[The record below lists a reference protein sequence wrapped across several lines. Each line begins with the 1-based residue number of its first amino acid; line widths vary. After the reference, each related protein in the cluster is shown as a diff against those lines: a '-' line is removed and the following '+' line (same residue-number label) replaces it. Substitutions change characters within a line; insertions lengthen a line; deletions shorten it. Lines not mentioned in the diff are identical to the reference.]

1 MADKDDVKA
10 DVNENGE
17 PPKKS
22 SSMLIIIIVAVVV
35 LGAGGYVG
43 WSMFLK
49 GGDTATQEEAQAQ
62 APPPRPEA
70 KVKKA
75 SIICPLDSFIVNLAD
90 KRGLGKRYLKISME
104 LEVFYEEDKVSITN
118 HIPQLRDAILLLLS
132 SMSFKEINTIDG
144 KLVLKQALLANI
156 NQVLGSKMV
165 QNVYFSDFVVQ

>member
-1 MADKDDVKA
+1 MGDKDDVKA

-22 SSMLIIIIVAVVV
+22 SAMLIIIIVAVVV

-49 GGDTATQEEAQAQ
+49 GGDTATQEESQAT
-62 APPPRPEA
+62 PPRSEA
-70 KVKKA
+70 KAKKA

-104 LEVFYEEDKVSITN
+104 LEVYNEEDKVSITN
-118 HIPQLRDAILLLLS
+118 HIPQLRDTILLLLS

-144 KLVLKQALLANI
+144 KLVLKKALLSNI
-156 NQVLGSKMV
+156 KQVLGSKMV